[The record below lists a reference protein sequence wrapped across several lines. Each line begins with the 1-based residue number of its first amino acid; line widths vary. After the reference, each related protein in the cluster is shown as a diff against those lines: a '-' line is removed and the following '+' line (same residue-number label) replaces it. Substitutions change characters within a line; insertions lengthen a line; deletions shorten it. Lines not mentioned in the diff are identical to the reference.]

1 MTTYADPVASRN
13 GALVPEHF
21 DGRVVVAKF
30 FRAVGDPNRLA
41 LINFLSLEEHSATEC
56 VTLLGLAQ
64 SRVSAH
70 LACLVTCGLVT
81 IRREGRFAYYRVGDP
96 RVLELVRLGAGVAA
110 DNATSVA
117 NCTKISVP
125 Q

>member
-1 MTTYADPVASRN
+1 MATSADSAALRETS
-13 GALVPEHF
+13 LVPEHF
-21 DGRVVVAKF
+21 DGRSVVAKF

-41 LINFLSLEEHSATEC
+41 LINFLSFQEHSATEC
-56 VTLLGLAQ
+56 VALLGLAQ

-81 IRREGRFAYYRVGDP
+81 IRREGRFAYYHVGDP
-96 RVLELVRLGAGVAA
+96 RVLELVRLGSEVAA
-110 DNATSVA
+110 DNAASVA
-117 NCTKISVP
+117 NCTRITVP